1 VFKTKTNIPLKLPP
15 DNDWR
20 NETTWVTY
28 ENFWAKLGEAIAHVL
43 FWPVINVKII
53 GANNLPLQGACIL
66 APNHISN
73 FDPVVVGMHIPRHSF
88 FMTKVE
94 LFQNSFVGWYIRETG
109 SFPVYRGERDEWAMN
124 HAVKVLEDGQVLCMF
139 PEGTRSKTAQPQ
151 LKKGKLGTVKL
162 ALEYNVPIVP
172 AAIWGTHNIG
182 AKNFRCPITI
192 QIGEPLDVVKLAGS
206 QVQDLHLSRD
216 LTTVLMERIAAM
228 LPPENRGIYA

>member
-1 VFKTKTNIPLKLPP
+1 MFKVDIPLTLQP

-20 NETTWVTY
+20 DETTWVTY
-28 ENFWAKLGEAIAHVL
+28 ENGWAKAGETLAHVL
-43 FWPVINVKII
+43 FWPMTNVKLI
-53 GANNLPLQGACIL
+53 GAENLPQHGACIL

-73 FDPVVVGMHIPRHSF
+73 FDPVMVGTHVPRHSF

-94 LFQNSFVGWYIRETG
+94 LFRIPVVGWYIRETG

-124 HAVKVLEDGQVLCMF
+124 HAAKVLEDGQMLCMF
-139 PEGTRSKTAQPQ
+139 PEGTRSKTAQPR

-172 AAIWGTHNIG
+172 AAIWGTHNISK
-182 AKNFRCPITI
+182 KNFRCPITI
-192 QIGEPLDVVKLAGS
+192 QIGEPLDVTQLAGS
-206 QVQDLHLSRD
+206 QEHDLHLSRE

-228 LPPENRGIYA
+228 LPPENRGNYG